1 MTHEKSKNL
10 QWLLWLAT
18 AFTFCMLVL
27 AVVGGWKNYTA
38 IPFWDMWD
46 GTVEFL
52 LKVHSDDYSVWW
64 AQHNEHRIV
73 LARIIFWLDSIFFGD
88 ASVFCV
94 VVNYLLFA
102 LTGLTF
108 YLYAKA
114 LDFEGQLSR
123 NGFYVLIFI
132 LLSWVFLLTQ
142 SDNFYLAFQSQF
154 ILAQLLPLSAFYFLA
169 RYIKLGRTS
178 CFIYAFCCAALAIGS
193 MANGV
198 LVFPL
203 MFIYACLLGVDKKK
217 SIFLLGAAVFF
228 PAIYFINY
236 HAPDGH
242 GHLVAALLGSP
253 ARFLCYVLMY
263 IGSPF
268 HYLLGKGNFGP
279 VAAVLAGGV
288 FVSFTLLSLY
298 RQWLK
303 DKKSAF
309 IFALLF
315 FIAYIIG
322 TAVGTAGG
330 RLIFGVEQAL
340 ESRYTTPAIMAWA
353 ALALVLGKTFSITSV
368 RSKKMLCAGSIFL
381 MIIMLGFQLKV
392 LKPVDPIYKVREQAA
407 LALALQVNDAQ
418 YLQMLFPDPEY
429 PLKISSEAAAQGITI
444 FARAPFS
451 EMRGSIG
458 KKMDVNNMHDCIG
471 SVDHVDGLARAPDYI
486 RLDGWIYSSIDK
498 KSPERITIVNEQGL
512 IAGYAIVGMPRDDV
526 GNKYGSEAR
535 YSGFGGYIKKS
546 LLTQSMYGLGTTP
559 QCRFVMK

>member
-1 MTHEKSKNL
+1 VKQLNSGRC
-10 QWLLWLAT
+10 LL
-18 AFTFCMLVL
+18 FIS
-27 AVVGGWKNYTA
+27 VVVFFLMFVFAIIGGCKNYTA

-46 GTVEFL
+46 GTIEFL
-52 LKVHSDDYSVWW
+52 LKVRAGEYGVWW
-64 AQHNEHRIV
+64 EQHNEHRIL
-73 LARIIFWLDSIFFGD
+73 LARIIFWLDSKFFGD
-88 ASVFCV
+88 ASVFSVFSNYCLFV
-94 VVNYLLFA
+94 VS
-102 LTGLTF
+102 GLVF
-108 YLYAKA
+108 YFYAKA
-114 LDFEGQLSR
+114 LSYKEQLSSDH
-123 NGFYVLIFI
+123 FLTFVFIVFSWI
-132 LLSWVFLLTQ
+132 LLLTK

-169 RYIKLGRTS
+169 RYFQLGQTC
-178 CFIYAFCCAALAIGS
+178 CFVYAFCCAALAIGS

-203 MFIYACLLGVDKKK
+203 MFIYACLLSMDRKK
-217 SIFLLGAAVFF
+217 SLVLLVAAVVFPVVYFF
-228 PAIYFINY
+228 NY

-242 GHLVAALLGSP
+242 GHLMAALLGSP
-253 ARFLCYVLMY
+253 ARFICYVLMY

-288 FVSFTLLSLY
+288 FISFTLLSLY
-298 RQWLK
+298 LQWLK
-303 DKKSAF
+303 DERSAF
-309 IFALLF
+309 VFALLF
-315 FIAYIIG
+315 FIAYITG

-353 ALALVLGKTFSITSV
+353 ALVLVLGKTFSFTSV
-368 RSKKMLCAGSIFL
+368 RSKKILYVGSIFL
-381 MIIMLGFQLKV
+381 MIVMLGFQLKV
-392 LKPVDPIYKVREQAA
+392 LKPVDLIYKVREQAA

-471 SVDHVDGLARAPDYI
+471 SVDHVDGLAHAPDYI
-486 RLDGWIYSSIDK
+486 RIDGWIYSAIDK
-498 KSPERITIVNEQGL
+498 KSPERMTIVNEQGL

-526 GNKYGSEAR
+526 ANKFGIPAR
-535 YSGFGGYIKKS
+535 NSGFGGYIKKS
-546 LLTQSMYGLGTTP
+546 LLTQSMYGIGTTP